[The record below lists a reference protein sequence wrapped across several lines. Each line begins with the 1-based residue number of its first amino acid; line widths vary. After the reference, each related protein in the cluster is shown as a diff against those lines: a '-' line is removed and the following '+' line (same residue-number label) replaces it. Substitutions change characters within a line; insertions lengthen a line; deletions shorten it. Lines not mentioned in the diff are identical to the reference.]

1 MLYHQG
7 FVRYLAFEE
16 EIRMGEVRKRD
27 LHLGH
32 FLEVRRLLVNRH
44 GCPDPVVSRSNDYI
58 KTLVDSPWK
67 AMLLSHVVAV
77 NGAKLMVNATELT
90 EPPAGYESV
99 RPKFSPFFSESFVTV
114 VQVIGEPSAASVLNY
129 DELVVY
135 TNDAVL
141 PGYVVMYDA

>member
-32 FLEVRRLLVNRH
+32 FLEVRRPLVNRH

-67 AMLLSHVVAV
+67 AMLLSHVVAG

-90 EPPAGYESV
+90 EPPAGYDSV
-99 RPKFSPFFSESFVTV
+99 RPKFPPFFRD
-114 VQVIGEPSAASVLNY
+114 L
-129 DELVVY
+129 L
-135 TNDAVL
+135 
-141 PGYVVMYDA
+141 